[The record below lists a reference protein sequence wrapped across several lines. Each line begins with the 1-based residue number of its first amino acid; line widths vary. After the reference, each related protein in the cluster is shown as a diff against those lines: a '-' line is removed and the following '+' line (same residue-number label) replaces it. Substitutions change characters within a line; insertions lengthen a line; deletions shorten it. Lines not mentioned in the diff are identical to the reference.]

1 MTQDI
6 ASTHTAMNQVQL
18 QSQAQTSV
26 MKSALDN
33 AEQQGDAMVNMI
45 QQSGVPQNAPL
56 EAGQG
61 QQVDLLA

>member
-1 MTQDI
+1 
-6 ASTHTAMNQVQL
+6 MNQVQL

-45 QQSGVPQNAPL
+45 QQSSVPQNAPL